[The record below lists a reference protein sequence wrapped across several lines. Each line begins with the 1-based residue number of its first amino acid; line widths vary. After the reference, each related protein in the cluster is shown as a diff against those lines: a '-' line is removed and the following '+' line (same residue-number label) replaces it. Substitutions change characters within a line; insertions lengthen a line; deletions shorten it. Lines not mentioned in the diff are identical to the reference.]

1 MSGFSPVERTS
12 VATAV
17 FEQIAARIL
26 DGTLPVGERL
36 PAERALTEEFGVNRQ
51 ALREALQRLDQLGLV
66 EIRHGGATRVRDF
79 RHSAGLD
86 VLPRLFLGADG
97 GIDTVVV
104 RSVMEMRTAIGADA
118 ASLAAARAS
127 AEVRAGL
134 RAVLADLE
142 EVVAQDGTD
151 GARPAEDTTDRLAA
165 DGEVDGAVRPA
176 ADATARL
183 AAIDVRFWDLLV
195 EGSGNVCYRLS
206 LNVLR
211 DAYRPVEALVDL
223 LVDGERRDVP
233 AHRDLIAA
241 VEAGDGERARARAA
255 ALLDRGRAAVLA
267 HFSEEDRG

>member
-12 VATAV
+12 VASAV
-17 FEQIAARIL
+17 FDQIAARIL

-79 RHSAGLD
+79 RRSAGLD

-97 GIDTVVV
+97 GIDATIV

-118 ASLAAARAS
+118 ASLAAGRAS
-127 AEVRAGL
+127 TEVRAALHG
-134 RAVLADLE
+134 VLADLDAL
-142 EVVAQDGTD
+142 VAGG
-151 GARPAEDTTDRLAA
+151 GADDAA
-165 DGEVDGAVRPA
+165 G
-176 ADATARL
+176 L

-195 EGSGNVCYRLS
+195 EASGNVCYRLS

-211 DAYRPVEALVDL
+211 DACRPVEALVDL
-223 LVDGERRDVP
+223 LIVDERRDVP

-255 ALLDRGRAAVLA
+255 ALLDQGRAAVLA
-267 HFSEEDRG
+267 HFSEEDRA

>member
-26 DGTLPVGERL
+26 DGTLPLGERL

-79 RHSAGLD
+79 RRTAGLD
-86 VLPRLFLGADG
+86 LLPRLFLGADG
-97 GIDTVVV
+97 GIDAAVV

-118 ASLAAARAS
+118 AALAAGRAPAGIRS
-127 AEVRAGL
+127 AL
-134 RAVLADLE
+134 RDVLTALEALVTGDGGGADD
-142 EVVAQDGTD
+142 A
-151 GARPAEDTTDRLAA
+151 AALAA
-165 DGEVDGAVRPA
+165 
-176 ADATARL
+176 L
-183 AAIDVRFWDLLV
+183 DVPFWDLLI

-206 LNVLR
+206 LNVLL
-211 DAYRPVEALVDL
+211 DAYRPAQALVDEL
-223 LVDGERRDVP
+223 LVDERRDLA
-233 AHRDLIAA
+233 AHRDLVAA

-267 HFSEEDRG
+267 HFPE

>member
-17 FEQIAARIL
+17 FDQIAARIL

-79 RHSAGLD
+79 RRTAGLD
-86 VLPRLFLGADG
+86 LLPRLFLGADG
-97 GIDTVVV
+97 GIDATTV

-118 ASLAAARAS
+118 SSLAAGRAS
-127 AEVRAGL
+127 AEVRAAL
-134 RAVLADLE
+134 HDVLADLE
-142 EVVAQDGTD
+142 SLVTD
-151 GARPAEDTTDRLAA
+151 GGADDTA
-165 DGEVDGAVRPA
+165 G
-176 ADATARL
+176 L
-183 AAIDVRFWDLLV
+183 AAIDVRFWDLLI

-206 LNVLR
+206 VNVLR

-223 LVDGERRDVP
+223 LVMDERRDVA

-241 VEAGDGERARARAA
+241 VEAGDGERARARAV
-255 ALLDRGRAAVLA
+255 ALLDQGRAAVLA
-267 HFSEEDRG
+267 HFSEEERG